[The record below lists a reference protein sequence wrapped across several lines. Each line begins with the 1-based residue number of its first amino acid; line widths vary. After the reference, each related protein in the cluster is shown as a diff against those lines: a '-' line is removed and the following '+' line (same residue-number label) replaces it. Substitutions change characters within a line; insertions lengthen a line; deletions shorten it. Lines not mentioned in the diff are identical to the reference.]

1 MFSFV
6 SLLPQR
12 NSLVHFPA
20 KPDTSEIPPPS
31 YIAPLLVQ
39 AHRRPESDQSVSEE
53 TMMTL
58 LIIAYLGGVLTILSP
73 CILPILPFVFARA
86 GQPFVKSRLPMLTG
100 MAATFALVATL
111 AAVGGSWAIRAN
123 EYGRLA
129 AIVLLAL
136 FGVSLLSPRFA
147 STLARP
153 IVDLGNNLVNAS
165 GGGRTAPTVRSALI
179 LGVAT
184 GLLWAPCAGPI
195 LGLVLTGAALQGAN
209 LETSFLLAAYAAGA
223 ATSLAVAL
231 SVGGKIFAAMK
242 RSLGLGDRIRQ
253 VLGAAVLAGVAIIA
267 LGLDT
272 SLLSRLSY
280 ASTAS
285 LEQAV
290 LHRLH
295 AKELAAAPS
304 ELASND
310 ATIVAADAKKPFRSD
325 LPVEGYAPSLNGA
338 VEWLNSKPLTTEELP
353 GKVVLVDFWT
363 YSCINCIRTIPYTK
377 AWAEKYADQGLVV
390 IGVHAP
396 EFAFEKKI
404 DNVKSAID
412 DFKIGYPVAV
422 DNDYKIW
429 RAFENSYWPAAYLI
443 DAKGQ
448 IRYHHFGE
456 GNYGRTEKA
465 IQDLLREAGSEM
477 TASAPVT
484 PDAKGVEAGPDLGN
498 IRSGETYLGYEQ
510 ATNFSSPE
518 GLQAD
523 APQNYSISKPSLN
536 GWGLSGTW
544 TVGKDQA
551 TLDQAGGGIT
561 YRFSARDLHLVLG
574 PGDEAK
580 PVRFQVK
587 IDGKSPGPDHGSDID
602 ADGNGAVTAT
612 RLYQLVRQS
621 GTVAARNFEIRFL
634 DPGVQAYAFTFG

>member
-1 MFSFV
+1 
-6 SLLPQR
+6 
-12 NSLVHFPA
+12 
-20 KPDTSEIPPPS
+20 
-31 YIAPLLVQ
+31 
-39 AHRRPESDQSVSEE
+39 
-53 TMMTL
+53 MTL

-86 GQPFVKSRLPMLTG
+86 GQPFVKSTLPMLAG

-136 FGVSLLSPRFA
+136 FGASLLSPRFA

-165 GGGRTAPTVRSALI
+165 GSGRTAPTVRSALI

-290 LHRLH
+290 LDRLH
-295 AKELAAAPS
+295 ARKLAAAPS
-304 ELASND
+304 EVASND
-310 ATIVAADAKKPFRSD
+310 ATIVAADAKRPFRSD
-325 LPVEGYAPSLNGA
+325 LPVEGYAPSLDGA
-338 VEWLNSKPLTTEELP
+338 VEWLNSKPLTTEELR

-390 IGVHAP
+390 IGVHSP

-404 DNVKSAID
+404 DNVKSAIG

-422 DNDYKIW
+422 DNDYQIW

-443 DAKGQ
+443 DAMGQ

-477 TASAPVT
+477 TASAPVA

-498 IRSGETYLGYEQ
+498 VRSGETYLGYEQ

-523 APQNYSISKPSLN
+523 APQNYSISKPGLN

-587 IDGKSPGPDHGSDID
+587 IDGKAPGADHGSDID

-621 GTVAARNFEIRFL
+621 GTVTARNFEIRFL

>member
-1 MFSFV
+1 
-6 SLLPQR
+6 
-12 NSLVHFPA
+12 
-20 KPDTSEIPPPS
+20 
-31 YIAPLLVQ
+31 
-39 AHRRPESDQSVSEE
+39 
-53 TMMTL
+53 MTL
-58 LIIAYLGGVLTILSP
+58 LIIAYLGGALTILSP
-73 CILPILPFVFARA
+73 CILPVLPFVFARA
-86 GQPFVKSRLPMLTG
+86 GQPFVRSTLPMLAG

-136 FGVSLLSPRFA
+136 FGASLLSPRFA

-153 IVDLGNNLVNAS
+153 IVDLGNNLLNAS
-165 GGGRTAPTVRSALI
+165 GSGHAAPTVKSALI

-209 LETSFLLAAYAAGA
+209 LQTTFLLAAYAAGA
-223 ATSLAVAL
+223 ASSLAVAL
-231 SVGGKIFAAMK
+231 LVGGKIFTAMK
-242 RSLGLGDRIRQ
+242 RSLGVGDRIRQ
-253 VLGAAVLAGVAIIA
+253 VLGAAVLAGVAVIA

-272 SLLSRLSY
+272 SLLARLSY
-280 ASTAS
+280 TSTAS

-290 LHRLH
+290 LDGLQ
-295 AKELAAAPS
+295 AKPLSGAPS
-304 ELASND
+304 EVASND
-310 ATIVAADAKKPFRSD
+310 VIPAADAKKPFRSD
-325 LPVEGYAPSLNGA
+325 LPVEGHAPSFGGA
-338 VEWLNSKPLTTEELP
+338 VEWLNSEPLTTEQLR

-363 YSCINCIRTIPYTK
+363 YSCINCIRTIPYVR

-396 EFAFEKKI
+396 EFAFEKKT
-404 DNVKSAID
+404 DNVKKAVG
-412 DFKIGYPVAV
+412 DFKIGYPVAI

-456 GNYGRTEKA
+456 GNYGGTEKA
-465 IQDLLREAGSEM
+465 IQDLLREAGSQM
-477 TASAPVT
+477 TASAPVA

-498 IRSGETYLGYEQ
+498 IRSGETYLGYDQ
-510 ATNFSSPE
+510 AANFASPE

-523 APQNYSISKPSLN
+523 MAQNYTVAEPGLN
-536 GWGLSGTW
+536 GWGLSGSW
-544 TVGKDQA
+544 VVGRDQA
-551 TLDQAGGGIT
+551 TLDQPGGGIT

-574 PGDEAK
+574 PGADGK
-580 PVRFQVK
+580 PIHFQVTV
-587 IDGKSPGPDHGSDID
+587 DGKAPGPDHGADID
-602 ADGNGAVTAT
+602 ADGNGTVTAT

-621 GTVAARNFEIRFL
+621 GTVAARNFEINFL

>member
-1 MFSFV
+1 
-6 SLLPQR
+6 
-12 NSLVHFPA
+12 
-20 KPDTSEIPPPS
+20 
-31 YIAPLLVQ
+31 
-39 AHRRPESDQSVSEE
+39 
-53 TMMTL
+53 MTL
-58 LIIAYLGGVLTILSP
+58 LIIAYLGGALTILSP

-86 GQPFVKSRLPMLTG
+86 GQPFVRSTLPMLAG

-136 FGVSLLSPRFA
+136 FGASLLSPRFA

-153 IVDLGNNLVNAS
+153 VVDLGNNLLNAT
-165 GGGRTAPTVRSALI
+165 GGGRGTTTVKSALL

-184 GLLWAPCAGPI
+184 GMLWAPCAGPI

-209 LETSFLLAAYAAGA
+209 LQTTFLLIAYAAGA
-223 ATSLAVAL
+223 ASSLAVAL
-231 SVGGKIFAAMK
+231 LVGGRIFAAMK
-242 RSLGLGDRIRQ
+242 RSLGVGDRIRQ
-253 VLGAAVLAGVAIIA
+253 GLGAAVLAGVAVIA

-272 SLLSRLSY
+272 SLLARLSY
-280 ASTAS
+280 ASTTS

-290 LHRLH
+290 LDRLH
-295 AKELAAAPS
+295 AKPLSSASS
-304 ELASND
+304 ELASNEVMI
-310 ATIVAADAKKPFRSD
+310 AAADAKKPFRSD
-325 LPVEGYAPSLNGA
+325 LPVEGRAPSLDGA
-338 VEWLNSKPLTTEELP
+338 VEWLNSEPLTSEQLR

-363 YSCINCIRTIPYTK
+363 YSCINCIRTIPYVR

-412 DFKIGYPVAV
+412 DFKIGYPVAI

-456 GNYGRTEKA
+456 GNYDRTEKA
-465 IQDLLREAGSEM
+465 IQDLLREAGSQT
-477 TASAPVT
+477 TASAPVA
-484 PDAKGVEAGPDLGN
+484 PDAKGVEAGPDLRN

-510 ATNFSSPE
+510 AANFASPE

-523 APQNYSISKPSLN
+523 LAQNYTIGEPGLN

-544 TVGKDQA
+544 IVGRDQA
-551 TLDQAGGGIT
+551 TLDQSGGGIT

-574 PGDEAK
+574 PGAGDK
-580 PVRFQVK
+580 PIRFQVK
-587 IDGKSPGPDHGSDID
+587 IDGKAPGPDHGSDID
-602 ADGNGAVTAT
+602 ADGNGTVTAT

>member
-1 MFSFV
+1 
-6 SLLPQR
+6 
-12 NSLVHFPA
+12 
-20 KPDTSEIPPPS
+20 
-31 YIAPLLVQ
+31 
-39 AHRRPESDQSVSEE
+39 
-53 TMMTL
+53 MTL
-58 LIIAYLGGVLTILSP
+58 LIIAYLGGALTILSP
-73 CILPILPFVFARA
+73 CILPTLPFVFARA
-86 GQPFVKSRLPMLTG
+86 GQPFVRSTLPMLAG

-136 FGVSLLSPRFA
+136 FGASLLSPRIA

-153 IVDLGNNLVNAS
+153 VVDLGNNLMNAT
-165 GGGRTAPTVRSALI
+165 GGGRGTTTVKSALL

-209 LETSFLLAAYAAGA
+209 LQTTFLLIAYAAGA
-223 ATSLAVAL
+223 ASSLAVAL
-231 SVGGKIFAAMK
+231 LVGGRIFTAMK
-242 RSLGLGDRIRQ
+242 RSLGVGDRIRQ
-253 VLGAAVLAGVAIIA
+253 GLGAAVLAGVAVIA

-272 SLLSRLSY
+272 SLLARLSY

-290 LHRLH
+290 LDRLH
-295 AKELAAAPS
+295 AKPLSGASS
-304 ELASND
+304 ELASNEVMI
-310 ATIVAADAKKPFRSD
+310 AAADAKTPFRSD
-325 LPVEGYAPSLNGA
+325 LPVEGHAPSLDGA
-338 VEWLNSKPLTTEELP
+338 VEWLNSQPLTTEQLR

-363 YSCINCIRTIPYTK
+363 YSCINCIRTIPYVR

-404 DNVKSAID
+404 DNVKKAIGG
-412 DFKIGYPVAV
+412 FQIGYPVAI
-422 DNDYKIW
+422 DNDYSIW

-456 GNYGRTEKA
+456 GNYDRTEQA
-465 IQDLLREAGSEM
+465 IQDLLREAGSQT
-477 TASAPVT
+477 TASAPVA
-484 PDAKGVEAGPDLGN
+484 PDARGVEAGPDLGN

-510 ATNFSSPE
+510 AANFASPE

-523 APQNYSISKPSLN
+523 TAKSYSIAEPGLN

-544 TVGKDQA
+544 TVGRDQA
-551 TLDQAGGGIT
+551 TLDQSGGGIT

-574 PGDEAK
+574 PGGSGK

-587 IDGKSPGPDHGSDID
+587 VDGKAPGLDHGSDID
-602 ADGNGAVTAT
+602 ADGNGTVTAT

-621 GTVAARNFEIRFL
+621 DTVAARNFEIRFL

>member
-1 MFSFV
+1 
-6 SLLPQR
+6 
-12 NSLVHFPA
+12 
-20 KPDTSEIPPPS
+20 
-31 YIAPLLVQ
+31 
-39 AHRRPESDQSVSEE
+39 
-53 TMMTL
+53 MTL
-58 LIIAYLGGVLTILSP
+58 LIIAYLGGALTILSP

-86 GQPFVKSRLPMLTG
+86 GQPFVRSTLPMLAG

-129 AIVLLAL
+129 AIVLLAM
-136 FGVSLLSPRFA
+136 FGASLLSPRIA

-153 IVDLGNNLVNAS
+153 VVDLGNNLLNAS
-165 GGGRTAPTVRSALI
+165 GGGRGTTTVRSALL

-209 LETSFLLAAYAAGA
+209 LQTTFLLVAYAAGA
-223 ATSLAVAL
+223 ASSLAVAL
-231 SVGGKIFAAMK
+231 LVGGKIFAAMK
-242 RSLGLGDRIRQ
+242 RSLGFGDRIRQ
-253 VLGAAVLAGVAIIA
+253 VLGAAVLAGVAVIA

-272 SLLSRLSY
+272 SLLARISY

-290 LHRLH
+290 LDRLH
-295 AKELAAAPS
+295 AKPSGGSSS
-304 ELASND
+304 ELVSNEVMI
-310 ATIVAADAKKPFRSD
+310 AAADAKKPFRSD
-325 LPVEGYAPSLNGA
+325 LPVEGRAPSLDGA
-338 VEWLNSKPLTTEELP
+338 VEWLNSKPLTTEQLR

-363 YSCINCIRTIPYTK
+363 YSCINCIRTIPYVR
-377 AWAEKYADQGLVV
+377 AWAEKYAGQGLVV

-404 DNVKSAID
+404 DNVKKAVG
-412 DFKIGYPVAV
+412 DFQIGYPVAI
-422 DNDYKIW
+422 DNDYSIW

-456 GNYGRTEKA
+456 GNYNRTEKA
-465 IQDLLREAGSEM
+465 IQDLLREAGSQTTE
-477 TASAPVT
+477 SAPVV

-510 ATNFSSPE
+510 AANFASPE

-523 APQNYSISKPSLN
+523 TARNYSIAEPGLN

-544 TVGKDQA
+544 IVGRDQA
-551 TLDQAGGGIT
+551 TLDQPDGGIT

-574 PGDEAK
+574 PGATGK
-580 PVRFQVK
+580 PIRFQVK
-587 IDGKSPGPDHGSDID
+587 IDGKAPGPDHGSDID
-602 ADGNGAVTAT
+602 ADGNGTVTAT

>member
-1 MFSFV
+1 
-6 SLLPQR
+6 
-12 NSLVHFPA
+12 
-20 KPDTSEIPPPS
+20 
-31 YIAPLLVQ
+31 
-39 AHRRPESDQSVSEE
+39 
-53 TMMTL
+53 MTL
-58 LIIAYLGGVLTILSP
+58 LIIAYLGGALTILSP

-86 GQPFVKSRLPMLTG
+86 GQPFVRSTLPMLAG

-136 FGVSLLSPRFA
+136 FGASLLSPRIA

-153 IVDLGNNLVNAS
+153 VVDLGNNLMNAT
-165 GGGRTAPTVRSALI
+165 GGGRGTTTVKSALL

-209 LETSFLLAAYAAGA
+209 LQTTFLLIAYAAGA
-223 ATSLAVAL
+223 ASSLAVAL
-231 SVGGKIFAAMK
+231 LVGGRIFTAMK
-242 RSLGLGDRIRQ
+242 RSLGVGDRIRQ
-253 VLGAAVLAGVAIIA
+253 GLGAAVLAGVAVIA

-272 SLLSRLSY
+272 SLLARLSY

-290 LHRLH
+290 LDRLH
-295 AKELAAAPS
+295 AKPLSGASS
-304 ELASND
+304 ELASNEVMI
-310 ATIVAADAKKPFRSD
+310 AAADAKTPFRSD
-325 LPVEGYAPSLNGA
+325 LPVEGHAPSLDGA
-338 VEWLNSKPLTTEELP
+338 VEWLNSQPLTTEQLR

-363 YSCINCIRTIPYTK
+363 YSCINCIRTIPYVR

-404 DNVKSAID
+404 DNVKKAIGG
-412 DFKIGYPVAV
+412 FQIGYPVAI
-422 DNDYKIW
+422 DNDYSIW

-456 GNYGRTEKA
+456 GNYDRTEQA
-465 IQDLLREAGSEM
+465 IQDLLREAGSQT
-477 TASAPVT
+477 TASAPVA
-484 PDAKGVEAGPDLGN
+484 PDARGVEAGPDLGN

-510 ATNFSSPE
+510 AANFASPE

-523 APQNYSISKPSLN
+523 TAKSYSIAEPGLN

-544 TVGKDQA
+544 TVGRDQA
-551 TLDQAGGGIT
+551 TLDQSGGGIT

-574 PGDEAK
+574 PGGSGK

-587 IDGKSPGPDHGSDID
+587 VDGKAPGLDHGSDID
-602 ADGNGAVTAT
+602 ADGNGTVTAT

-621 GTVAARNFEIRFL
+621 DTVAARNFEIRFL

>member
-1 MFSFV
+1 
-6 SLLPQR
+6 
-12 NSLVHFPA
+12 
-20 KPDTSEIPPPS
+20 
-31 YIAPLLVQ
+31 
-39 AHRRPESDQSVSEE
+39 
-53 TMMTL
+53 MTL

-86 GQPFVKSRLPMLTG
+86 GQPFVKSTLPMLAG

-165 GGGRTAPTVRSALI
+165 GSGRTAPTVRSALI

-290 LHRLH
+290 LDRLH

-304 ELASND
+304 EVASND

-325 LPVEGYAPSLNGA
+325 LPVEGYAPSLDGA
-338 VEWLNSKPLTTEELP
+338 VEWLNSKPLTTEELR

-404 DNVKSAID
+404 DNVKSAIG

-456 GNYGRTEKA
+456 GNYGTTEKA

-477 TASAPVT
+477 TASAPVA

-498 IRSGETYLGYEQ
+498 VRSGETYLGYEQ

-523 APQNYSISKPSLN
+523 APQNYSISKPGLN

-574 PGDEAK
+574 PGDDAK

-587 IDGKSPGPDHGSDID
+587 IDGKAPGADHGSDID

-621 GTVAARNFEIRFL
+621 GTVDARNFEIRFL

>member
-1 MFSFV
+1 
-6 SLLPQR
+6 
-12 NSLVHFPA
+12 
-20 KPDTSEIPPPS
+20 
-31 YIAPLLVQ
+31 
-39 AHRRPESDQSVSEE
+39 
-53 TMMTL
+53 MTL

-86 GQPFVKSRLPMLTG
+86 GQPFVRSTLPMLAG

-136 FGVSLLSPRFA
+136 FGASLLSPRFA

-153 IVDLGNNLVNAS
+153 IVDIGNNLLNAS
-165 GGGRTAPTVRSALI
+165 GGGRTVPTVRSALI

-209 LETSFLLAAYAAGA
+209 LQTSFLLVAYAAGA

-242 RSLGLGDRIRQ
+242 RSLGFGDRIRQ
-253 VLGAAVLAGVAIIA
+253 ALGAAVLAGVAVIA

-272 SLLSRLSY
+272 SLLARLSY

-290 LHRLH
+290 LDRLH
-295 AKELAAAPS
+295 AKPLAGASSAV
-304 ELASND
+304 ASND
-310 ATIVAADAKKPFRSD
+310 ATIAAADAQKPFRSD
-325 LPVEGYAPSLNGA
+325 LPVEGSAPSLDGA
-338 VEWLNSKPLTTEELP
+338 VEWLNSKPLTTEELR

-363 YSCINCIRTIPYTK
+363 YSCINCIRTIPYVR

-477 TASAPVT
+477 KASAPVT

-518 GLQAD
+518 GLQAN
-523 APQNYSISKPSLN
+523 APQNYSIAEPGLN

-544 TVGKDQA
+544 TVGRDQA
-551 TLDQAGGGIT
+551 RLDQAGGGIT

-574 PGDEAK
+574 PGDDGR

-587 IDGKSPGPDHGSDID
+587 IDGKVPGADHGSDID
-602 ADGNGAVTAT
+602 ADGNGTVAAT

-621 GTVAARNFEIRFL
+621 GTVTARNFEIRFL

>member
-1 MFSFV
+1 
-6 SLLPQR
+6 
-12 NSLVHFPA
+12 
-20 KPDTSEIPPPS
+20 
-31 YIAPLLVQ
+31 
-39 AHRRPESDQSVSEE
+39 
-53 TMMTL
+53 MTL
-58 LIIAYLGGVLTILSP
+58 LIIAYLGGALTILSP

-86 GQPFVKSRLPMLTG
+86 GQPFVRSTLPMLAG

-136 FGVSLLSPRFA
+136 FGASLLSPRIA
-147 STLARP
+147 GTLARP
-153 IVDLGNNLVNAS
+153 VVDLGNNLVNAT
-165 GGGRTAPTVRSALI
+165 GNGQAAPTVKSALI

-209 LETSFLLAAYAAGA
+209 LQTTFLLIAYAAGA

-231 SVGGKIFAAMK
+231 LVGGRVFTAMK
-242 RSLGLGDRIRQ
+242 RSLGLGDRIRKA
-253 VLGAAVLAGVAIIA
+253 LGAAVLAGVAIIA

-272 SLLSRLSY
+272 SLLARLSY

-290 LHRLH
+290 LDRLH
-295 AKELAAAPS
+295 AKPLSGASS
-304 ELASND
+304 ELASNGMVI
-310 ATIVAADAKKPFRSD
+310 AAADAKRPFRSD
-325 LPVEGYAPSLNGA
+325 LPVEGYAPSLDGA
-338 VEWLNSKPLTTEELP
+338 VEWLNSKPLTTEQLR

-363 YSCINCIRTIPYTK
+363 YSCINCIRTIPYVR

-404 DNVKSAID
+404 DNVRKAVS
-412 DFKIGYPVAV
+412 DFKLGYPVAI

-429 RAFENSYWPAAYLI
+429 RAFENSYWPAGYLI
-443 DAKGQ
+443 DAEGH
-448 IRYHHFGE
+448 IRYRHFGE
-456 GNYGRTEKA
+456 GNYVRTEKA
-465 IQDLLREAGSEM
+465 IQDLLREAGSHM
-477 TASAPVT
+477 PSSAPVA

-510 ATNFSSPE
+510 AANFASPE

-523 APQNYSISKPSLN
+523 APHNYSIAEPGLN

-574 PGDEAK
+574 PGANGK
-580 PVRFQVK
+580 PIRFQVTV
-587 IDGKSPGPDHGSDID
+587 DGKAPGPDHGSDID
-602 ADGNGAVTAT
+602 ADGKGTVIAT

-621 GTVAARNFEIRFL
+621 GTVGARNFEIHFL
-634 DPGVQAYAFTFG
+634 DSGVQAYAFTFG

>member
-1 MFSFV
+1 
-6 SLLPQR
+6 
-12 NSLVHFPA
+12 
-20 KPDTSEIPPPS
+20 
-31 YIAPLLVQ
+31 
-39 AHRRPESDQSVSEE
+39 
-53 TMMTL
+53 MTL
-58 LIIAYLGGVLTILSP
+58 LIIAYLGGALTILSP

-86 GQPFVKSRLPMLTG
+86 GQPFVRSTLPMLAG
-100 MAATFALVATL
+100 MAATFAMVATL

-136 FGVSLLSPRFA
+136 FGASLLSPRFA

-153 IVDLGNNLVNAS
+153 IVDLGNNLINAT
-165 GGGRTAPTVRSALI
+165 GGGRGTTTVKSALL

-209 LETSFLLAAYAAGA
+209 LQTTFLLIAYAAGA
-223 ATSLAVAL
+223 ASSLAVAL
-231 SVGGKIFAAMK
+231 LVGGRIFTAMK
-242 RSLGLGDRIRQ
+242 RSLGIGDGIRQ
-253 VLGAAVLAGVAIIA
+253 GLGAAVLAGVAVIA

-272 SLLSRLSY
+272 SLLARLSY

-290 LHRLH
+290 LDRLH
-295 AKELAAAPS
+295 AKPLSGASS
-304 ELASND
+304 ELASNEVMI
-310 ATIVAADAKKPFRSD
+310 AAADANKPFRSD
-325 LPVEGYAPSLNGA
+325 LPVEGHAPSLDGA
-338 VEWLNSKPLTTEELP
+338 VEWLNSEPLTTEQLR

-363 YSCINCIRTIPYTK
+363 YSCINCIRTIPYVR

-404 DNVKSAID
+404 DNVKKAIG
-412 DFKIGYPVAV
+412 DFQIGYPVAI
-422 DNDYKIW
+422 DNDYKVW

-456 GNYGRTEKA
+456 GNYNRTEKA
-465 IQDLLREAGSEM
+465 IQDLLREVGSQT
-477 TASAPVT
+477 TASAPVV
-484 PDAKGVEAGPDLGN
+484 PNAKGVEAGPDLGN

-510 ATNFSSPE
+510 AANFASPE

-523 APQNYSISKPSLN
+523 TARNYSIAEPGLN

-544 TVGKDQA
+544 IVGRDQA
-551 TLDQAGGGIT
+551 TLDQPGGGIT

-574 PGDEAK
+574 PGAGDK
-580 PVRFQVK
+580 PIRFQVK
-587 IDGKSPGPDHGSDID
+587 IDGKAPGPDHGSDID
-602 ADGNGAVTAT
+602 ADGNGTVTAT
-612 RLYQLVRQS
+612 RLYQLIRQS

>member
-1 MFSFV
+1 
-6 SLLPQR
+6 
-12 NSLVHFPA
+12 
-20 KPDTSEIPPPS
+20 
-31 YIAPLLVQ
+31 
-39 AHRRPESDQSVSEE
+39 
-53 TMMTL
+53 MTL
-58 LIIAYLGGVLTILSP
+58 LIIAYLGGALTILSP

-86 GQPFVKSRLPMLTG
+86 GQPFVRSTLPMLAG

-136 FGVSLLSPRFA
+136 FGASLLSPRFA

-153 IVDLGNNLVNAS
+153 VVDLGNNLVNAT
-165 GGGRTAPTVRSALI
+165 GGGRGTTTVKSALL

-209 LETSFLLAAYAAGA
+209 LQTTFLLIAYAAGA
-223 ATSLAVAL
+223 ASSLAVAL
-231 SVGGKIFAAMK
+231 LVGGRIFTAMK
-242 RSLGLGDRIRQ
+242 RSLGVGDRIRQ
-253 VLGAAVLAGVAIIA
+253 GLGAAVLAGVAVIA

-272 SLLSRLSY
+272 SLLARLSY

-290 LHRLH
+290 LDRLH
-295 AKELAAAPS
+295 AKPLSGASS
-304 ELASND
+304 ELASNEVMI
-310 ATIVAADAKKPFRSD
+310 AAADAKNPFRSD
-325 LPVEGYAPSLNGA
+325 LPVEGPAPSLDGA
-338 VEWLNSKPLTTEELP
+338 VEWLNSEPLTTEQLR

-363 YSCINCIRTIPYTK
+363 YSCINCIRTIPYVR
-377 AWAEKYADQGLVV
+377 AWAEKYAAQGLVV

-404 DNVKSAID
+404 DNVKKAIG
-412 DFKIGYPVAV
+412 DFQIGYPVAI
-422 DNDYKIW
+422 DNDYGIW

-456 GNYGRTEKA
+456 GNYNRTEKA
-465 IQDLLREAGSEM
+465 IQDLLREAGSQT
-477 TASAPVT
+477 TASAPVV

-510 ATNFSSPE
+510 AANFASPE

-523 APQNYSISKPSLN
+523 TAKSYSIAEPGLN
-536 GWGLSGTW
+536 GWGLSGIW
-544 TVGKDQA
+544 TVGRDQA
-551 TLDQAGGGIT
+551 TLDQPGGGIT

-574 PGDEAK
+574 PGAGDK
-580 PVRFQVK
+580 PIRFQVK
-587 IDGKSPGPDHGSDID
+587 IDGKAPGPDHGSDVD
-602 ADGNGAVTAT
+602 ADGNGTVTTT